1 MTDVAER
8 ISSAIGKTV
17 RYVNVKPEERRR
29 ALLAAGISPVF
40 ADALNEQTSR
50 CFIDNLYY
58 VVLRFCERDR
68 EGVGVYGG
76 AKSSCGRQLEAQARC
91 AR

>member
-40 ADALNEQTSR
+40 ADALNEQTAERLKHHESR
-50 CFIDNLYY
+50 
-58 VVLRFCERDR
+58 
-68 EGVGVYGG
+68 VYLGTH
-76 AKSSCGRQLEAQARC
+76 EAFQI
-91 AR
+91 